1 MADKH
6 EEILKFLEDIPETFS
21 ILEEGI
27 DEQTQNEYLN
37 YSHSFEQGELNDDE
51 TMHISGML
59 FSTKTPPEAKKKA
72 LTLLAHLGT
81 ITAYR
86 QIEKYY
92 NTPGN
97 ELKTWA
103 ALALQECRMF
113 LETSLTDE
121 STGFISSGLGGLD
134 DKMRYYFLVL
144 PSGEKPFTST
154 QQTIIENE
162 FDLVARDL
170 NCVVETVDSSGSYMG
185 LTALVPLDVAI
196 GTFIET
202 GIEQSNELGDFVFEY
217 YYVTNMDIPG
227 KDEIH
232 DIIKKVREG

>member
-1 MADKH
+1 MMADKY
-6 EEILKFLEDIPETFS
+6 EEILKFLENIPDSFS

-27 DEQTQNEYLN
+27 DEQTQKEYLN
-37 YSHSFEQGELNDDE
+37 YSHSFGQGELSTEE
-51 TMHISGML
+51 TMRISDML
-59 FSTKTPPEAKKKA
+59 FTTKTPPEAKKKA

-81 ITAYR
+81 ISAYR

-92 NTPGN
+92 NTSGN
-97 ELKTWA
+97 ELKPWT

-121 STGFISSGLGGLD
+121 SSGFISSGLGGIE

-144 PSGEKPFTST
+144 PTGDKPFTST
-154 QQTIIENE
+154 QKTVIKNE
-162 FDLVARDL
+162 FNLAAVDL
-170 NCVVETVDSSGSYMG
+170 NCVVETVDSSGSYVG

-217 YYVTNMDIPG
+217 YYVTNMDIPDS
-227 KDEIH
+227 DEIH
-232 DIIKKVREG
+232 DIIKKVRE